1 MSAVR
6 AAPGEERLHLR
17 ATWQGVTGARKRRV
31 LALVALAAAVMT
43 ALVYGIATAGR
54 ASRQAAP
61 VAQNLAPGGGGEW
74 LSQISDQP
82 RGRVQEPA
90 TATAQT
96 PTTSAKKDFP
106 PPAVPPTAG
115 NPPAL
120 TGGPAAGAKPLTL
133 EEQYRLEVEKK
144 RREARLAALVA
155 PPVVGMTASP
165 GSAPPRA
172 ATLPEGASALDPS
185 GLPRGGASLQ
195 ATSDG
200 NPGREDEAQNRQAEK
215 AAFLKAAEARTP
227 GYLDEAR
234 TAPLGQ
240 YEVKAG
246 SIIPAVLLS
255 GINSDLP
262 GAVVAQ
268 VRETVYDYVSAR
280 HVLIPQGSRLV
291 GRYDS
296 QIAYGQE
303 RVLVVWERILFPDGS
318 SLALKGMPGTDSVGQ
333 GGSADQVDNHY
344 GRLLGG
350 VILSSILGVGAQVA
364 YGPRVNTADPSIG
377 QLAMEGVAGNVNQ
390 VGQQITRKNLNLQP
404 TLVIRPGYLFNV
416 LVTRDLV
423 LPVYARGGPQQ

>member
-1 MSAVR
+1 
-6 AAPGEERLHLR
+6 
-17 ATWQGVTGARKRRV
+17 
-31 LALVALAAAVMT
+31 
-43 ALVYGIATAGR
+43 
-54 ASRQAAP
+54 
-61 VAQNLAPGGGGEW
+61 
-74 LSQISDQP
+74 
-82 RGRVQEPA
+82 
-90 TATAQT
+90 
-96 PTTSAKKDFP
+96 
-106 PPAVPPTAG
+106 
-115 NPPAL
+115 
-120 TGGPAAGAKPLTL
+120 L
-133 EEQYRLEVEKK
+133 ELEKK
-144 RREARLAALVA
+144 RREALLAAYVA
-155 PPVVGMTASP
+155 PPVAGMTAHP
-165 GSAPPRA
+165 GSTRTPAPPGEP
-172 ATLPEGASALDPS
+172 ATLDPS
-185 GLPRGGASLQ
+185 GLPRLSVSPQTARGSE
-195 ATSDG
+195 G
-200 NPGREDEAQNRQAEK
+200 NEDEAQNRQAEK

-318 SLALKGMPGTDSVGQ
+318 SLAIKGMPGTDSLGQ

-364 YGPRVNTADPSIG
+364 YGPSINTVDPSVG
-377 QLAMEGVAGNVNQ
+377 QLAMQGMAANVNQ
-390 VGQQITRKNLNLQP
+390 VGQQITRKNLNIQP

-423 LPVYARGGPQQ
+423 LPVYASGER

>member
-1 MSAVR
+1 MKAQQ
-6 AAPGEERLHLR
+6 PGEEHLVLR
-17 ATWQGVTGARKRRV
+17 ARWKGVTGARKGAV
-31 LALVALAAAVMT
+31 IGLVAAAA
-43 ALVYGIATAGR
+43 ALLTLMVYGIITAGR
-54 ASRQAAP
+54 TARTDAAVAQEAPSGSGGGKWINDVPDTPRGAAP
-61 VAQNLAPGGGGEW
+61 QAQPKTPPQTPPKQDLPADKPKTPAAAENVTSLHPGSGAAPG
-74 LSQISDQP
+74 
-82 RGRVQEPA
+82 PA
-90 TATAQT
+90 
-96 PTTSAKKDFP
+96 P
-106 PPAVPPTAG
+106 P
-115 NPPAL
+115 
-120 TGGPAAGAKPLTL
+120 KPLTP
-133 EEQYRLEVEKK
+133 EEQYRLEVERK
-144 RREARLAALVA
+144 RREDHLAALVA
-155 PPVVGMTASP
+155 SPVGNQVATA
-165 GSAPPRA
+165 PRS
-172 ATLPEGASALDPS
+172 ATLPEGASTLAFNGDGRGFASSQRNS
-185 GLPRGGASLQ
+185 G
-195 ATSDG
+195 SDG
-200 NPGREDEAQNRQAEK
+200 EAQNQQAEK
-215 AAFLKAAEARTP
+215 AAFLKAAEAHTP

-234 TAPLGQ
+234 TAPLGP

-318 SLALKGMPGTDSVGQ
+318 SLAIKGMPGVDGIGQ
-333 GGSADQVDNHY
+333 GGASDEVDNHY
-344 GRLLGG
+344 GKLLGG

-364 YGPRVNTADPSIG
+364 YGPKVNTSDPSIG

-390 VGQQITRKNLNLQP
+390 VGQQITRKNLNVQP

-423 LPVYARGGPQQ
+423 LPVYASHGPQP